1 MTSSIRQTEERAY
14 AAVQEE
20 IGRGLPQIRERGLE
34 LGGLELLRRGDSD
47 HYESE
52 LRVYAY
58 RDGEICDALE
68 VHVTRNGKAVAS
80 PKDLVPWIRA
90 ALPTLG
96 R

>member
-1 MTSSIRQTEERAY
+1 MSSIHHTEQRAY

-20 IGRGLPQIRERGLE
+20 IGRALPQIRARGLE
-34 LGGLELLRRGDSD
+34 LGDLELLRRGDAN

-68 VHVTRNGKAVAS
+68 VHLARSGTIVAS
-80 PKDLVPWIRA
+80 LDDLVQWFRS